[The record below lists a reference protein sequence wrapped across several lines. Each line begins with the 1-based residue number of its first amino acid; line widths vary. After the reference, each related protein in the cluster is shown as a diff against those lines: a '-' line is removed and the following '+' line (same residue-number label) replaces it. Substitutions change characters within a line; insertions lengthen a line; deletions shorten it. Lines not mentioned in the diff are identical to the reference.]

1 MSGDV
6 SGDASEA
13 TRADTAA
20 TRSEDPRDD
29 VRGDATWHAVAV
41 GSGPLSQVL
50 RGLVATCVI
59 LNAVIHLVLWAQG
72 FKDLEVVGPAFLLNA
87 VGGIAIGL
95 AVLVWKHWL
104 PLLGAIGFGLATLT
118 AFIISTTPSGFF
130 GVHETWSG
138 VEILMS
144 AASEIL
150 AVILA
155 VLTLLVERAPARS
168 ATAA

>member
-1 MSGDV
+1 MSGDVSEDV
-6 SGDASEA
+6 SGDASDV
-13 TRADTAA
+13 TREDTAD
-20 TRSEDPRDD
+20 DPRED
-29 VRGDATWHAVAV
+29 VRRGPAWQAVAV

-72 FKDLEVVGPAFLLNA
+72 FKDLEVVGPAFLLNG
-87 VGGIAIGL
+87 VGGIVIGL

-104 PLLGAIGFGLATLT
+104 PLLAAVGFGLATLT

-155 VLTLLVERAPARS
+155 VVTLLVERAPARS